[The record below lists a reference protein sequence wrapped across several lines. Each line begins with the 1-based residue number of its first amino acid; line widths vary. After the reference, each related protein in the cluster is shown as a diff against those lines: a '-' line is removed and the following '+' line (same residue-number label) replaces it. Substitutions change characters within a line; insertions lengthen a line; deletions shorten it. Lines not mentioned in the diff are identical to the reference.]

1 MVEKNAGLEL
11 FLNEDAILQALNAE
25 RAADVLAEADVTLP
39 AADEEAP
46 AQTA

>member
-1 MVEKNAGLEL
+1 MVEKNAGLDL

-25 RAADVLAEADVTLP
+25 RAADVLAEANVSQP
-39 AADEEAP
+39 AAADEAP